1 MSSSFK
7 YTFTKLRSFPCSL
20 YRWAFSPACLAVR
33 SASSSPTVAPSASTA
48 SFLSVY
54 GRSGVGIRIF
64 VAMQIALLECGAVVL
79 EIPHRHVCRPAAC
92 HGHNH
97 VRKRRPCMIQIV
109 LGRPRRMIGMRV
121 VEPEQFAPNL

>member
-33 SASSSPTVAPSASTA
+33 SASSSPIVAPLASTA
-48 SFLSVY
+48 SCLSVY

-64 VAMQIALLECGAVVL
+64 VAIQLALIETGTIFFQ
-79 EIPHRHVCRPAAC
+79 EPHRHGR
-92 HGHNH
+92 GHAGHDRHDH
-97 VRKRRPCMIQIV
+97 VSKRRPCVIQ
-109 LGRPRRMIGMRV
+109 
-121 VEPEQFAPNL
+121 VEL